1 MMKFNIFHRI
11 MPAAAMIICIY
22 ELHCSSSSSSAI
34 SPIRI
39 DGIMDQWER
48 WTLTTSTKQ
57 TQRSLRG
64 RIKEDISLEGSS
76 ESRDV
81 LIVNHE
87 MARSAALD
95 NDDVDMSSEGAPSP
109 YSEHTRVEHIITLT
123 RGTNER
129 NINAVKF
136 SPDGHHLAAAGDG
149 GTVVVWST
157 TT

>member
-39 DGIMDQWER
+39 DGMMNQWER
-48 WTLTTSTKQ
+48 WTLTTSTDQ

-64 RIKEDISLEGSS
+64 HIKEDISLEDSS

-87 MARSAALD
+87 MTRSAALD
-95 NDDVDMSSEGAPSP
+95 NEYDEIMIAEDLSEELDQTNP
-109 YSEHTRVEHIITLT
+109 EHLESIMQMMKEPQVQ
-123 RGTNER
+123 
-129 NINAVKF
+129 AV
-136 SPDGHHLAAAGDG
+136 A
-149 GTVVVWST
+149 
-157 TT
+157 

>member
-39 DGIMDQWER
+39 DGIMNQWER
-48 WTLTTSTKQ
+48 WTLTTSTDQ

-87 MARSAALD
+87 MTRSAALD
-95 NDDVDMSSEGAPSP
+95 NEYDEMMIEDVAEELDQ
-109 YSEHTRVEHIITLT
+109 
-123 RGTNER
+123 TNPE
-129 NINAVKF
+129 IVQMMKEPQVQAE
-136 SPDGHHLAAAGDG
+136 A
-149 GTVVVWST
+149 
-157 TT
+157 

>member
-22 ELHCSSSSSSAI
+22 EFHCSSSSSSAI
-34 SPIRI
+34 TPVRI
-39 DGIMDQWER
+39 DGIMNEWER
-48 WTLTTSTKQ
+48 LTLTTSTDQ

-87 MARSAALD
+87 MTRSAALD
-95 NDDVDMSSEGAPSP
+95 NQYDEIMIAEDLSEELDETNPENLES
-109 YSEHTRVEHIITLT
+109 ITYVNDEGVT
-123 RGTNER
+123 SQVQAE
-129 NINAVKF
+129 A
-136 SPDGHHLAAAGDG
+136 
-149 GTVVVWST
+149 
-157 TT
+157 

>member
-39 DGIMDQWER
+39 DEIMNQWER
-48 WTLTTSTKQ
+48 WTLTTSTDQ

-64 RIKEDISLEGSS
+64 LIKEDISLEDSS

-87 MARSAALD
+87 MTRSAALD
-95 NDDVDMSSEGAPSP
+95 NEYDEIMITEDVAEELDQTNP
-109 YSEHTRVEHIITLT
+109 EHLESIMQMMKEPQVQ
-123 RGTNER
+123 
-129 NINAVKF
+129 AV
-136 SPDGHHLAAAGDG
+136 A
-149 GTVVVWST
+149 
-157 TT
+157 

>member
-22 ELHCSSSSSSAI
+22 ELHCSSSSSAI

-39 DGIMDQWER
+39 DGIMNQWER
-48 WTLTTSTKQ
+48 WTLTTSTYQ

-64 RIKEDISLEGSS
+64 RIKEDISLEDSS

-87 MARSAALD
+87 MTRSAALD
-95 NDDVDMSSEGAPSP
+95 NEYDEIMITEDLSEDDEGVTSQQVQA
-109 YSEHTRVEHIITLT
+109 E
-123 RGTNER
+123 
-129 NINAVKF
+129 A
-136 SPDGHHLAAAGDG
+136 
-149 GTVVVWST
+149 
-157 TT
+157 

>member
-39 DGIMDQWER
+39 DGMMNQWER
-48 WTLTTSTKQ
+48 WTLTTSTDQ

-64 RIKEDISLEGSS
+64 RIKEDISLEDSS

-87 MARSAALD
+87 MTRSAALD
-95 NDDVDMSSEGAPSP
+95 NEYDEIMITEDLSEELDQTNP
-109 YSEHTRVEHIITLT
+109 EHLESIMQMMKEPQVQ
-123 RGTNER
+123 
-129 NINAVKF
+129 AV
-136 SPDGHHLAAAGDG
+136 A
-149 GTVVVWST
+149 
-157 TT
+157 

>member
-22 ELHCSSSSSSAI
+22 EFHCSSSSSSAI
-34 SPIRI
+34 TPVVRI
-39 DGIMDQWER
+39 DGIMNQWER
-48 WTLTTSTKQ
+48 WTLTTSTDQ

-87 MARSAALD
+87 MTRSAALD
-95 NDDVDMSSEGAPSP
+95 NQYDEIMITEDLSEELDQTNPENLES
-109 YSEHTRVEHIITLT
+109 ITYVNDEGVT
-123 RGTNER
+123 SQVQAE
-129 NINAVKF
+129 A
-136 SPDGHHLAAAGDG
+136 
-149 GTVVVWST
+149 
-157 TT
+157 

>member
-39 DGIMDQWER
+39 DGIMNQWER
-48 WTLTTSTKQ
+48 WTLTTSTYQ

-64 RIKEDISLEGSS
+64 RIKEDISLEDSS

-87 MARSAALD
+87 MTRSAALD
-95 NDDVDMSSEGAPSP
+95 NEYDEIMITEDLSEDDEGVTSQQVQA
-109 YSEHTRVEHIITLT
+109 E
-123 RGTNER
+123 
-129 NINAVKF
+129 A
-136 SPDGHHLAAAGDG
+136 
-149 GTVVVWST
+149 
-157 TT
+157 

>member
-22 ELHCSSSSSSAI
+22 EFHCSSSSPSAI
-34 SPIRI
+34 TPVRI
-39 DGIMDQWER
+39 DGIMNQWER
-48 WTLTTSTKQ
+48 WTLTTSTDQ

-87 MARSAALD
+87 MTRSAALD
-95 NDDVDMSSEGAPSP
+95 NQYDEIMITEDLSEELDQTNPENLES
-109 YSEHTRVEHIITLT
+109 IT
-123 RGTNER
+123 
-129 NINAVKF
+129 F
-136 SPDGHHLAAAGDG
+136 M
-149 GTVVVWST
+149 
-157 TT
+157 